1 MIRKYALISKIASG
15 TFGTIY
21 KACKDF
27 KFFAIKKISLEN
39 QEKNEID
46 KIKEEAKLLEKIKN
60 CLFYNNNYIV
70 QYFESFQE
78 KKDFYIVM
86 EYCDK
91 GDLNSLIQKRKE
103 KKKFFSEDEIWKIF
117 IQLLIGI
124 GLIHK
129 NKIIH
134 RDLKPLN
141 IFLTIKGGKKIGD
154 FGVSKLLKNQ
164 KKANTFVGTLYYI
177 SPEMINNK
185 AYDYKCDIWSLGC
198 ILYELCTFK
207 HPFEG
212 DNQIQICSKIMNG
225 EYDNIKTVNKNCV
238 SYSKLLD
245 NMISKLLNINPNK
258 RPSILKILSDNFIL
272 EKALQFN
279 LIEEIKNILPEVKG
293 EIKVFIKNQV
303 NLQVKGQKRR
313 LFRSKSNDKLKK
325 KEKNDFINDNKNI
338 KEKKDINNNDK
349 KNINNNKKIKNKKN
363 EEQKP
368 NNNINIPSKNLNY
381 SIDSNTLEDNIKKI
395 SKDDEFSSFYESKK
409 FCFDEIDIKNTNINI
424 ENNQN
429 MIEKENENVENNQNM
444 IEKENE
450 NIENNQNMIE
460 KENENFENEIKKLI
474 DEKLNEINKIKEK
487 LNQKD
492 YEYIMDIYEKAILT
506 NNEDNFNK
514 KFDEYLNKKK
524 FSDDIKEN
532 LILLFANLL
541 SIDSKLQFYIH

>member
-225 EYDNIKTVNKNCV
+225 KYVNIKTVNKNCV

-258 RPSILKILSDNFIL
+258 RPSILQILSDNFIL

-506 NNEDNFNK
+506 NNEDNFIK